1 MKNLTNK
8 FYIIKKLPLILV
20 MLLSI
25 TSYAQIRFDYE
36 YTKIEPAEVCATYI
50 LKYMQDTTN
59 PDFIMHADMLL
70 FIGHETSLFIGKE
83 MYNVDTITRKMK
95 SIEEMQEFYLDRNR
109 PFPKF
114 LSRIYKN
121 YPEGKLT
128 FIEHLIDGTFKF
140 EEGLDL
146 FNWQLQGDTATISGY
161 KTQKATCDFGGRSW
175 VAWFSPEIPY
185 SDGPYK
191 FNGLPGLIVKI
202 GDTREHYVFE
212 LISIEKPEK
221 EIMIDMKQKDYIES
235 TKQDFFKAKD
245 AFRDDIIN
253 RAKEAGL
260 SSKDQQTAAKNM
272 AKRNNPI
279 ELIRK

>member
-1 MKNLTNK
+1 MRHI
-8 FYIIKKLPLILV
+8 FIILS
-20 MLLSI
+20 LSI
-25 TSYAQIRFDYE
+25 TVSSYAQLRFDYE
-36 YTKIEPAEVCATYI
+36 YTKLDTAELLGTYT
-50 LKYMQDTTN
+50 LTYMQDTTN
-59 PDFIMHADMLL
+59 PDFKRTVDVLLFLGHDISLFISKEFYSFDTIMKRITNDSQFRQFILDPNKPFPRIRYKIYKNL
-70 FIGHETSLFIGKE
+70 PSGKQTFIGHVIGGS
-83 MYNVDTITRKMK
+83 Y
-95 SIEEMQEFYLDRNR
+95 
-109 PFPKF
+109 
-114 LSRIYKN
+114 
-121 YPEGKLT
+121 
-128 FIEHLIDGTFKF
+128 KF
-140 EEGLDL
+140 EEDLDL

-221 EIMIDMKQKDYIES
+221 ETIIEMKEKDYFVT
-235 TKQDFFKAKD
+235 TKQGFFKAKD
-245 AFRDDIIN
+245 AFKDDIIN